1 VSGSDALIQDY
12 YSHQCSNPVHLTV
25 DTGLSGGR
33 LGVAAYVAR
42 TLTLG
47 GRPEPLATQFQEVAC
62 EVQTVAVEKIGSAP
76 PLGLLHSSCSAA
88 VLLAWRAVTQAT
100 IVLVFGC
107 LSQVPKLGTRHR
119 DRDAPN
125 RHPWLRAGHATMLR
139 LLTSLSMSVAS
150 GFNVKLCMRHL

>member
-1 VSGSDALIQDY
+1 MSGSDALIQDY

-62 EVQTVAVEKIGSAP
+62 EVQTVAVEKIGSARP
-76 PLGLLHSSCSAA
+76 SARLRSSCSSSGV
-88 VLLAWRAVTQAT
+88 VLPVADHY
-100 IVLVFGC
+100 IVFRC
-107 LSQVPKLGTRHR
+107 FSKCWAEHWPS
-119 DRDAPN
+119 
-125 RHPWLRAGHATMLR
+125 GH
-139 LLTSLSMSVAS
+139 
-150 GFNVKLCMRHL
+150 G

>member
-62 EVQTVAVEKIGSAP
+62 EVQTVAVEKIGSAHLSP
-76 PLGLLHSSCSAA
+76 FFCSCLRRLRCLAAPLPCSVCSTQHYAGL
-88 VLLAWRAVTQAT
+88 
-100 IVLVFGC
+100 
-107 LSQVPKLGTRHR
+107 
-119 DRDAPN
+119 
-125 RHPWLRAGHATMLR
+125 
-139 LLTSLSMSVAS
+139 
-150 GFNVKLCMRHL
+150 